1 MCHSW
6 YFVLFIWI
14 YIFIKSN
21 PSTCCYCCCFGCHQ
35 VYNRFHAAATRK
47 QYYDYLFISN
57 RKTYRFVLCFV
68 KTQNHIWCKSNNT
81 LRSHGRETMH
91 TNISTYNRQWN
102 VTNDDDKMLEVQRDH
117 TFFQWSGSKPTST
130 TTYINIKMIS
140 VFREKNGEVSY
151 H

>member
-1 MCHSW
+1 MTLHKG
-6 YFVLFIWI
+6 V
-14 YIFIKSN
+14 
-21 PSTCCYCCCFGCHQ
+21 THECCFGCHQ

-130 TTYINIKMIS
+130 TTYINNKKDFGIPRKEWRSIIS
-140 VFREKNGEVSY
+140 LTVSRSKY
-151 H
+151 HLSLNITI

>member
-1 MCHSW
+1 MWHSW

-21 PSTCCYCCCFGCHQ
+21 PSTCCYFVVVLVVIEC
-35 VYNRFHAAATRK
+35 RFHAAATRK

-130 TTYINIKMIS
+130 TTYINIKKIS

>member
-1 MCHSW
+1 MKL
-6 YFVLFIWI
+6 YFHK
-14 YIFIKSN
+14 IKSIDMLLF
-21 PSTCCYCCCFGCHQ
+21 CCCFWLSSSVDFMQLQLG
-35 VYNRFHAAATRK
+35 NNI
-47 QYYDYLFISN
+47 YDYLFISN
-57 RKTYRFVLCFV
+57 RKTYRFVLCFE

-130 TTYINIKMIS
+130 TTYINIKKIS